1 MLLFA
6 VAVLVTLKY
15 TVGWLIVSLGFI
27 VSVTISP
34 DLAYDVLRELFE
46 IILVEFILG
55 ATSSTSIKSLVSSR
69 VDRFP
74 ALS

>member
-6 VAVLVTLKY
+6 VAVLPTLKY

-34 DLAYDVLRELFE
+34 DLAYEVLRELLD
-46 IILVEFILG
+46 IILLDTIVG
-55 ATSSTSIKSLVSSR
+55 ATSSTSIKSVPIR
-69 VDRFP
+69 VDLFP

>member
-1 MLLFA
+1 MYVAVHVLELDCSLYTVEVVMLLFA

-34 DLAYDVLRELFE
+34 DLAYSVSVSYTNYLR
-46 IILVEFILG
+46 
-55 ATSSTSIKSLVSSR
+55 
-69 VDRFP
+69 
-74 ALS
+74 